1 MTFRLWWIHLKS
13 MQIFFFE
20 FQCCQSINSS
30 RYHRNRLYFPGC
42 LKVNMY
48 LGFICFTVT
57 LRRSSWDQNTF
68 FFFFRCLYTK
78 KWKSVPLRVYSLSMG
93 FLNKIIF
100 IAPFLAGIASKHYNV
115 QKHSWV
121 YQPGT
126 HWCPF
131 MDMPG
136 HPPTLPPNC
145 LLLKVVEAV
154 CPRKQCNWTLGMI
167 SPSINAVFFLAPN
180 S

>member
-68 FFFFRCLYTK
+68 FFFFQMSLHK
-78 KWKSVPLRVYSLSMG
+78 KMEVCASEGLQSKYG
-93 FLNKIIF
+93 IF
-100 IAPFLAGIASKHYNV
+100 EQNNIH
-115 QKHSWV
+115 
-121 YQPGT
+121 
-126 HWCPF
+126 CPF
-131 MDMPG
+131 SCRDSIKTLQCTETLLGVSTRNTLVSIHG
-136 HPPTLPPNC
+136 H
-145 LLLKVVEAV
+145 A
-154 CPRKQCNWTLGMI
+154 R
-167 SPSINAVFFLAPN
+167 SPSNSPTQLSSPQGGWGCMPQKTVQLDPWNDQPQHKCCFLPC